1 MMRKF
6 LLGLLL
12 IGLCGTMQ
20 GQDARGRLEAQRKQ
34 LQQEI
39 VQINGMLKKNKSK
52 KTDALETLEDL
63 FLKIDRSRELLRLTN
78 RQINGLS
85 NQINSNQSKIDALVE
100 ELEILKQ
107 DYASMIV
114 KSRKN
119 ASQQNRL
126 MFLFSSDN
134 FWQAIKRV
142 RYMKQYTAY
151 RKQQGV
157 KIEQKTQILRQL
169 NITLNKQKAVKE
181 ELLADNRK
189 VQAQFERDR
198 KTQEK
203 VLSKLRSKE
212 SSYAAQIKKKQRQTA
227 KIDKEINRLIRE
239 AIAASNKKAG
249 TKNVNF
255 ALTPEAKALAASF
268 TANKGRLPWPV
279 RKGVVTQKFGT
290 QPHPVVRT
298 TTIKSNGV
306 TIATSPVTAARAVFE
321 GPVLNIVQ
329 FQGSNPIVLIQHGN
343 YVTAYKN
350 LATVLVKKGEKVI
363 AKQEIG
369 TIFTNPTTQRT
380 TLQFS
385 VFYNTTPKDPAQ
397 WIFQMR

>member
-1 MMRKF
+1 MKKIVLAL
-6 LLGLLL
+6 LLG
-12 IGLCGTMQ
+12 IVCGELY
-20 GQDARGRLEAQRKQ
+20 GQDARARLESQRKQ

-39 VQINGMLKKNKSK
+39 VQINGMLQKNKSQK
-52 KTDALETLEDL
+52 ADALESLEDL
-63 FLKIDRSRELLRLTN
+63 FLKIDRLRELLRLTN
-78 RQINGLS
+78 RQINGLTS
-85 NQINSNQSKIDALVE
+85 QINGNQAKIDALEE
-100 ELEILKQ
+100 ELEILKE
-107 DYASMIV
+107 DYAAMIV

-126 MFLFSSDN
+126 MFLFSSYN

-142 RYMKQYTAY
+142 RYMNQYATY
-151 RKQQGV
+151 RKQQGENIA
-157 KIEQKTQILRQL
+157 KKTEELRRL
-169 NITLNKQKAVKE
+169 NDTLKTQKAVKE

-189 VQAQFERDR
+189 VQAQFQQER
-198 KTQEK
+198 KKQEK
-203 VLSKLRSKE
+203 VIQSLRLNESK
-212 SSYAAQIKKKQRQTA
+212 YAVQIKKKQRQTA
-227 KIDKEINRLIRE
+227 KIDKEIDRLIRE

-249 TKNVNF
+249 TKNVSF

-279 RKGVVTQKFGT
+279 RKGVVIQKFGT
-290 QPHPVVRT
+290 QRHAVVRT

-306 TIATSPVTAARAVFE
+306 TIATSPGTKARAVFE
-321 GPVLNIVQ
+321 GTVLNIVQ
-329 FQGSNPIVLIQHGN
+329 FQGSNPIVLIQHGS

-350 LATVLVKKGEKVI
+350 LASVSVQKGDMVVS
-363 AKQEIG
+363 KQEIG

-385 VFYNTTPKDPAQ
+385 VFYNTTPKNPAD